1 MLIGGVWSMLV
12 NVGLFAWSLQ
22 SGRPLAEARTMTFV
36 SLVLIQFLKAYS
48 YRSDRASVLVR
59 PFANRWL
66 NLAVAWEVT
75 LLVLILYLPALQ
87 GPFGTFAL
95 PAADW
100 ALVLGTAATV
110 LPVLDLAKA
119 VLRRRQ

>member
-1 MLIGGVWSMLV
+1 MRPPQEAVGVRIYLDDNDRW
-12 NVGLFAWSLQ
+12 Q
-22 SGRPLAEARTMTFV
+22 GRPLAQAMTMTFV
-36 SLVLIQFLKAYS
+36 SLVLIQFLNAYS

-75 LLVLILYLPALQ
+75 LLVLIVYLPVLQ
-87 GPFGTFAL
+87 GPFDTFAL
-95 PAADW
+95 SPTDW
-100 ALVLGTAATV
+100 ALVLATAATV
-110 LPVLDLAKA
+110 LPVLDVAKA